1 MSPYGIKGL
10 NNQACVPKRT
20 ICWLYTLFLL
30 NQVESEAQK
39 WKRKKVYGSWKTCKV
54 VEFHHIILQ
63 ACKFMEFASGSYRDM
78 GNFLKLN
85 FGEQLSK
92 RPSWLDCFHSI
103 WSYLILCMRKFQML
117 TRRSLE
123 VMKFYDFWKNINPE
137 PMLLFLLEV
146 RIEAQLLDM
155 KFN

>member
-1 MSPYGIKGL
+1 
-10 NNQACVPKRT
+10 
-20 ICWLYTLFLL
+20 
-30 NQVESEAQK
+30 
-39 WKRKKVYGSWKTCKV
+39 
-54 VEFHHIILQ
+54 
-63 ACKFMEFASGSYRDM
+63 MEFASGSYRDM
-78 GNFLKLN
+78 GNFLKFT
-85 FGEQLSK
+85 FGEQLIK
-92 RPSWLDCFHSI
+92 RPSSLDCFHSI

-123 VMKFYDFWKNINPE
+123 VMKFYDFRKNINPE